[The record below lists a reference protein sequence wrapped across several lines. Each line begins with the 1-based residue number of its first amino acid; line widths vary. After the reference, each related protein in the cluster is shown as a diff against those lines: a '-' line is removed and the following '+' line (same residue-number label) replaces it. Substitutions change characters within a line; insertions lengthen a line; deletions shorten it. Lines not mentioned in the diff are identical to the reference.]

1 MYWKG
6 CSLRIVGRVFGVA
19 GNRPAAVIA
28 RDKMRTCP
36 GVRHGEQRRGVWI
49 GTAVVAESDGRRRG
63 DFEVGD
69 RSEADRG
76 LRQKRGDAGVFAGIS
91 MWAAAAIIK

>member
-6 CSLRIVGRVFGVA
+6 RSLRVVGRVFGVA

-28 RDKMRTCP
+28 CDKMRTGQ
-36 GVRHGEQRRGVWI
+36 GVRHGEQRRVVWI
-49 GTAVVAESDGRRRG
+49 GTAAVAASDGRRRV
-63 DFEVGD
+63 DFEVGG

-76 LRQKRGDAGVFAGIS
+76 LRQKRGDAGVFAGVS
-91 MWAAAAIIK
+91 MWAAAIIK